1 MLYIDGFYKS
11 FETLDIITRILL
23 LYYKQIRR
31 GGCFSGAELITM
43 SKTIAISNQKGG
55 VGKTTTC
62 INISAFLAAMGKK
75 VLVVDLD
82 PQGNATSG
90 LGIEKKNIKNN
101 SLFEVLVGD
110 ITAEQAL
117 KATGVPGLHI
127 IPSSIDLV
135 GADKELMNTE
145 SSEKVLRKAIASIK
159 NNYDF
164 LFIDCPPSLSV
175 LTVNAL
181 TAADSVMIPMPGEF
195 FSLQGLAQL
204 TNTIRLVKKHLNQ
217 ALDIEGVVLTIFDG
231 RSNLANSVAEEVAKL
246 FGRKVYETRIPR
258 NVRLGEAPSY
268 GMPIMQYD
276 PRSSGSVAYM
286 MLAEEFLKRNNSKYT
301 PINNIAALKK
311 RI

>member
-1 MLYIDGFYKS
+1 
-11 FETLDIITRILL
+11 
-23 LYYKQIRR
+23 
-31 GGCFSGAELITM
+31 M
-43 SKTIAISNQKGG
+43 SKIIAISNQKGG

-62 INISAFLAAMGKK
+62 INIGAFLAAMGKK
-75 VLVVDLD
+75 VLIIDLD

-101 SLFEVLVGD
+101 TLFEVLIGD
-110 ITAEQAL
+110 TIAENAV
-117 KATGVPGLHI
+117 KPTGVQGLYI

-135 GADKELMNTE
+135 GADKELMNAE
-145 SSEKVLRKAIASIK
+145 SSEKVLRKALASVK
-159 NNYDF
+159 NSYDF
-164 LFIDCPPSLSV
+164 IFVDCPPSLSV

-204 TNTIRLVKKHLNQ
+204 TNTVRLVKKHLNP

-246 FGRKVYETRIPR
+246 FGKKVYETKIPR

-268 GMPIMQYD
+268 GLPVMQYD

-286 MLAEEFLKRNNSKYT
+286 LLAEEFLKRNNCKYN
-301 PINNIAALKK
+301 PIQNIAALKK
-311 RI
+311 NGVTGGRL

>member
-1 MLYIDGFYKS
+1 MIS
-11 FETLDIITRILL
+11 
-23 LYYKQIRR
+23 YYKRVQKNCSLHER
-31 GGCFSGAELITM
+31 GAHKM

-62 INISAFLAAMGKK
+62 INVSAFLAAMGKK

-110 ITAEQAL
+110 ITADRAL
-117 KATGVPGLHI
+117 KPTGVPGLHI

-135 GADKELMNTE
+135 GADKELMNAE
-145 SSEKVLRKAIASIK
+145 SSEKVLRKALAPVK
-159 NNYDF
+159 NSYDF
-164 LFIDCPPSLSV
+164 IFIDCPPSLSV

-204 TNTIRLVKKHLNQ
+204 TNTVRLVKKHLNT

-231 RSNLANSVAEEVAKL
+231 RSNLANSVADEVAKL
-246 FGRKVYETRIPR
+246 FGKKVYETKIPR

-268 GMPIMQYD
+268 GLPIMQYD
-276 PRSSGSVAYM
+276 PRSSGSIAYM
-286 MLAEEFLKRNNSKYT
+286 MLTEEFLKRNGCKYT
-301 PINNIAALKK
+301 PIQNITALRK